1 MRGFGELEAA
11 VMEHLWAFPE
21 GATIPQVHERLQA
34 DRDIAYTT
42 VMSTVHNL
50 HRKGRLTRVREGRKH
65 RYRTTASRAEHSA
78 ELMREA
84 LGSGGDARTVLSHF
98 VERIDPADSRRLA
111 ELLDRTEHE
120 PPR

>member
-1 MRGFGELEAA
+1 M
-11 VMEHLWAFPE
+11 
-21 GATIPQVHERLQA
+21 QA

-65 RYRTTASRAEHSA
+65 RYRATASRAEHSA

-84 LGSGGDARTVLSHF
+84 LGSGGDPRAVLNHF

-111 ELLDRTEHE
+111 ELLATMEG

>member
-1 MRGFGELEAA
+1 M
-11 VMEHLWAFPE
+11 
-21 GATIPQVHERLQA
+21 QA

-84 LGSGGDARTVLSHF
+84 VEREVRRARSVAAIDRILARAERAPVRSGAKLAAARTRGRS
-98 VERIDPADSRRLA
+98 
-111 ELLDRTEHE
+111 
-120 PPR
+120 